1 MLPQR
6 AIPPSLSLLGP
17 ILLGLSLPL
26 LLLLDHALAH
36 HPLGMPNPE
45 QYGPLMGVISG
56 VGHTLLGPDHLL
68 FLLSIGFG
76 GRAAGR
82 HWVLPLV
89 GCGLL
94 GALLSQLAP
103 FALADGVVAVTETLV
118 ALSLVVSA
126 LVTLGRCP
134 VLLLLP
140 LIALHGYV
148 LGGAVIG
155 AEPTPLI
162 AYLLGLALG
171 QGLLLFSLTAA
182 ARRLLPLLQED
193 GQRLLA
199 GVWIGVGAA
208 FAWSVIIA

>member
-1 MLPQR
+1 M
-6 AIPPSLSLLGP
+6 
-17 ILLGLSLPL
+17 
-26 LLLLDHALAH
+26 
-36 HPLGMPNPE
+36 
-45 QYGPLMGVISG
+45 
-56 VGHTLLGPDHLL
+56 
-68 FLLSIGFG
+68 
-76 GRAAGR
+76 
-82 HWVLPLV
+82 
-89 GCGLL
+89 
-94 GALLSQLAP
+94 
-103 FALADGVVAVTETLV
+103 VAVTETLV